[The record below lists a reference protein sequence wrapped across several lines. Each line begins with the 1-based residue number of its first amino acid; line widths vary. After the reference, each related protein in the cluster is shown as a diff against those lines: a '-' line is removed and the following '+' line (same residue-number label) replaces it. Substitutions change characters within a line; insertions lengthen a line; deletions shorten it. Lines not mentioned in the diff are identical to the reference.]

1 MMMTNKNNN
10 TGAGM
15 IRNKWIMFKQTAFV
29 ALLWATSLFV
39 AAQSEYDVIV
49 NSTFSPVISDAQQKI
64 NEKANIIDTVKVSKP
79 VEYAVNSP
87 VFLTRFVPEPIKAP
101 KLGKDQIS
109 RLYRNFVKLGFGN
122 YWTPYF
128 DFEINSLRSTKWA
141 YGGRIFHHSS
151 WGKIKTYPTASQSN
165 TKIEAYLQRFF
176 KNYTLTTIAGYNH
189 LLAHC
194 YGFHLDSI
202 FPQSMDYKLNAKDI
216 RRQYHHINMNMNYSN
231 NDINKNRLN
240 QRYAINYDFLTDN
253 TPKTYEHQ
261 LGMTATLNHDIQLK
275 KAFSL
280 NAGGEIGFNYFHNH
294 WNNTQLSDNAMA
306 NVNPHITFK
315 YEEYFIKVGFN
326 ALLHFR
332 QAEKAKFHIYPD
344 IEARLHIVPQ
354 IFTFYA
360 GLNGGMKRNSYLSYI
375 QENPYL
381 SNIIN
386 LGFTDEK
393 TKIFAGI
400 QLGISRSLSI
410 GARASFGFFAGKP
423 FFIND
428 TLQKF
433 FLQAQDT
440 AMELY
445 LNNTFNIV
453 EDKANQLNLH
463 FDMRYQYKNQLWLS
477 LNLDYNYYKLSVDLL
492 EAWYKPTFIAE
503 FDIEYLLLEK
513 FLFGVDFYIHTGAK
527 YPEFINGGIAPK
539 TMKAVFDFN
548 FSFEYIWSKRLS
560 FFLNVNNFAYQRN
573 YFYQDYP
580 SQRINCLVGV
590 KYNFGGEAIGKKP

>member
-1 MMMTNKNNN
+1 MTFRQ
-10 TGAGM
+10 AL
-15 IRNKWIMFKQTAFV
+15 FLS
-29 ALLWATSLFV
+29 LLWTTSLI
-39 AAQSEYDVIV
+39 ASGQSEYDVVV

-64 NEKANIIDTVKVSKP
+64 NEKANIVDTVKVTKP
-79 VEYAVNSP
+79 VEYAVNAP
-87 VFLTRFVPEPIKAP
+87 VFVTRFVPEPIKAP
-101 KLGKDQIS
+101 KIGKDQIS

-128 DFEINSLRSTKWA
+128 DFEVNSLRSTKWA

-176 KNYTLTTIAGYNH
+176 KNYTLTTRAGYNH

-194 YGFHLDSI
+194 YGFHPDSV

-216 RRQYHHINMNMNYSN
+216 RRQYHHINMNMGFSN
-231 NDINKNRLN
+231 NNINKNKLN
-240 QRYAINYDFLTDN
+240 QQYAINYDFLTDN

-261 LGMTATLNHDIQLK
+261 LGLTAALNHDIQLK

-280 NAGGEIGFNYFHNH
+280 NAGGEIGFNYFHNR
-294 WNNTQLSDNAMA
+294 WNNAHLSDNALA
-306 NVNPHITFK
+306 NINPHITFK
-315 YEEYFIKVGFN
+315 YEEYFIKAGFN

-332 QAEKAKFHIYPD
+332 QGEKAKFHFYPD

-360 GLNGGMKRNSYLSYI
+360 GLNGGMRRNSYLSFVE
-375 QENPYL
+375 ENPYL
-381 SNIIN
+381 SNMVD

-410 GARASFGFFAGKP
+410 GARASFAFCAGKP

-433 FLQAQDT
+433 FLHTQDT

-463 FDMRYQYKNQLWLS
+463 FDLRYQYKNQLWLS

-492 EAWYKPTFIAE
+492 EAWYKPRFIAE
-503 FDIEYLLLEK
+503 FEIDYLLLEK
-513 FLFGVDFYIHTGAK
+513 FLFGLDLYIHTGAK

-539 TMKAVFDFN
+539 SMKAVFDFN

-580 SQRINCLVGV
+580 SLRINCLVGV
-590 KYNFGGEAIGKKP
+590 KYNFGGEAIGKK